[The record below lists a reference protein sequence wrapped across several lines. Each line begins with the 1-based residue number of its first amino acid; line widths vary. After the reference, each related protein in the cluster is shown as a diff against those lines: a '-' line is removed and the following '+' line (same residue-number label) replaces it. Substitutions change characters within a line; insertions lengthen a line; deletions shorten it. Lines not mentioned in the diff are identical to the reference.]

1 MLSRTEMH
9 VHNSISSS
17 VQYSYSCHY
26 FSPCCRRFWSL
37 FPHFLS
43 CFSFAFSCPCY
54 YFTILLSLR
63 VGPSIAVS
71 SRNGPSF
78 ATFFLSSYLL
88 RTLLVPLCSL
98 FYATRLVPS
107 PPIMLPVFLLG
118 FLVLVFSHGFLTF
131 SGLQLSSYCIETQ
144 ISVAPSISHHPCDHI
159 RVPSY
164 CVPWLFRFSRAH
176 SYNT

>member
-1 MLSRTEMH
+1 MSTIPYHHLYNIHILVIISRRVVDAFGPCFLT
-9 VHNSISSS
+9 
-17 VQYSYSCHY
+17 
-26 FSPCCRRFWSL
+26 FS
-37 FPHFLS
+37 H
-43 CFSFAFSCPCY
+43 AFH
-54 YFTILLSLR
+54 LLSLAPATTLLFSYLLELGRRLRCR
-63 VGPSIAVS
+63 VGTAQVL
-71 SRNGPSF
+71 RL
-78 ATFFLSSYLL
+78 FFLSSYLL